1 MLSLT
6 LEELYYLIT
15 NYLIKGYCLQFNR
28 TWVNTHSDCQ
38 RRYLCLMHYANDVS
52 LYWDDPSTNT
62 DIPRSWDHE
71 TIIEK
76 WI

>member
-15 NYLIKGYCLQFNR
+15 DYLIKGYCLQFNR

-38 RRYLCLMHYANDVS
+38 RRYLCLMRYPDNVC
-52 LYWDDPSTNT
+52 LYWDDPSIA
-62 DIPRSWDHE
+62 DDPPRSWDHN
-71 TIIEK
+71 TLIKK
-76 WI
+76 WV